1 MKTSLYKSHAVP
13 PGLAVMLQGAAYRL
27 NVTGTS
33 GASKRF
39 VNSGEMTPGE
49 RLRRDADGG
58 PGLFAEVL
66 IQALAEGGGRAPRE
80 RCTGFHSHAFPAHR
94 ADVRCRSMTGAQDA
108 SRSRLA
114 VARKRVSASA
124 SRLPCFMLTV

>member
-1 MKTSLYKSHAVP
+1 
-13 PGLAVMLQGAAYRL
+13 MLQGAAYRL

-33 GASKRF
+33 GARKRF
-39 VNSGEMTPGE
+39 VNSGEMTPDE
-49 RLRRDADGG
+49 CLRRDADGG

-94 ADVRCRSMTGAQDA
+94 ADVRCRSMTGAQDV

-114 VARKRVSASA
+114 VARKRASASA
-124 SRLPCFMLTV
+124 SRLPFFMLTV